1 MKKTYNNDEALKKLI
16 KDEGLLSA
24 PHDLTSRIMSQVE
37 QYNYNIETVYRP
49 LIGTKGWFI
58 IGASVFML
66 IACCIM
72 IIVSGNY
79 TSPGYLDFLQPVFN
93 FFGNLEIS
101 WNINIGS
108 VFIGTMVFISIIIL
122 LTVDVVFNTSIKLE

>member
-1 MKKTYNNDEALKKLI
+1 MEGIHNNDEVLKKLI

-24 PHDLTSRIMSQVE
+24 SPGLTYRIMNQVE
-37 QYNYNIETVYRP
+37 QYKNSKETVYKP
-49 LIGTKGWFI
+49 LIGTKGWII

-79 TSPGYLDFLQPVFN
+79 ASAGYLDFLQPVFN
-93 FFGNLEIS
+93 FFDNLEIS
-101 WNINIGS
+101 WNVNLGS
-108 VFIGTMVFISIIIL
+108 VFIGAMVFISLIIL
-122 LTVDVVFNTSIKLE
+122 LSVDFVFNTSIKLE